1 VTVGKPPKLIQLADT
16 AQFSLGARSAQL
28 RDINVN
34 VAIIGTGYVGLVS
47 GAGFA
52 ETGNHVICMDVV
64 PEKIEKL
71 KQGIIPIFEPG
82 LEEIVKFNAAEGRL
96 KFTTDLDEAVHN
108 SQVIFLALP
117 TPPGEDGSADLSYV
131 LRTAEKIAGIIT
143 EPKVIVNKST
153 VPVGTADR
161 VQKIFDENT
170 EIPVAVVSN
179 PEFLKEGAAVQD
191 FMKPD
196 RIVVGTSDAGAM
208 MLMKELYEPFV
219 RTGNPIYIMDER
231 SAELTK
237 YAANSMLALK
247 ISFMNE
253 IANLC
258 DTVGADVDHVRI
270 GIGSDGRIGSQFLFP
285 GVGFGGSCFPKDI
298 RALIKTAEEHGL
310 DFPILR
316 AAQHVND
323 RQKSVLLDKIFKH
336 YNGNVNGKVF
346 TVWGLSFKPRTD
358 DIREAPSIEIIRGL
372 ISQGAKVQASDP
384 AAISAMKS
392 VLPEDDCVKYFRKNY
407 DALANSD
414 ALIIVTEWNEFRNP
428 DFDVIANSIKD
439 RVIFDGRNIYD
450 PERMREHG
458 FTYYGIGRR

>member
-1 VTVGKPPKLIQLADT
+1 M
-16 AQFSLGARSAQL
+16 
-28 RDINVN
+28 N

-52 ETGNHVICMDVV
+52 ETGNQVICMDVV

-71 KQGIIPIFEPG
+71 RQGIIPIFEPG
-82 LEEIVKFNAAEGRL
+82 LEEMVKFNVQEGRL
-96 KFTTDLDEAVHN
+96 KFTLDLAEAVEN
-108 SQVIFLALP
+108 AQVIFLALP

-131 LRTAEKIAGIIT
+131 LQTSEKIAGLIK

-153 VPVGTADR
+153 VPVGTADK
-161 VQKIFDENT
+161 VQRLFEEST

-196 RIVVGTSDAGAM
+196 RIVVGTSDPGAM
-208 MLMKELYEPFV
+208 MVMKELYEPFV

-258 DTVGADVDHVRI
+258 DSVGADVDHVRI
-270 GIGSDGRIGSQFLFP
+270 GIGSDARIGPQFLFP

-298 RALIKTAEEHGL
+298 RAMVKTAEEYGHE
-310 DFPILR
+310 FSILR
-316 AAQHVND
+316 ATQHVND
-323 RQKSVLLDKIFKH
+323 RQKNILIDKILSH
-336 YNGNVNGKVF
+336 YNGDISGKTF
-346 TVWGLSFKPRTD
+346 TIWGLAFKPRTD

-372 ISQGAKVQASDP
+372 TSRGAIVQASDP
-384 AAISAMKS
+384 AAISAMKG
-392 VLPEDDCVKYFRKNY
+392 VLPESECIRYYRKNF
-407 DALANSD
+407 DALQGSD
-414 ALIIVTEWNEFRNP
+414 ALVIVTEWNEFRNP
-428 DFDVIANSIKD
+428 DFDQIVNILNDK
-439 RVIFDGRNIYD
+439 VVFDGRNIYD